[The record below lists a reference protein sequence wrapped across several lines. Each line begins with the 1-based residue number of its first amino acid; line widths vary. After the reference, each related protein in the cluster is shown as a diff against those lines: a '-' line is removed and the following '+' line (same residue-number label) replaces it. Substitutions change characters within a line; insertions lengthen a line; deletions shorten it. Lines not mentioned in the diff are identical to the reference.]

1 MKNDLVVTSGNG
13 LVIIFLALSP
23 FVCAAEGK
31 KADQAVTAPGMSSE
45 QDPLQSVQLP
55 VKESGEYWDL
65 RSHAVTELTAFITT
79 KRAEFREKLD
89 SATRF
94 LAKQGLT
101 LKFNQSKITLP
112 DDPTIY
118 AKVVGLKRDLPSS
131 VKSTLSSQK
140 MIDWEVLIEFAMKYV
155 SLDGYDPAIVV
166 DKEEI
171 AYLKTSCET
180 KERYAQK
187 ARKEMRAQLDKLVS
201 IWLFLGTADK
211 QQAMA
216 DFFTAEQTQ
225 KKEAEAAR
233 MQQGRDAQREQER
246 VRREEQAKL
255 RQQRLNDRYNNRYYW

>member
-1 MKNDLVVTSGNG
+1 MKNDLDLKSGIELMILF
-13 LVIIFLALSP
+13 LVLSP
-23 FVCAAEGK
+23 LVCAAEEK
-31 KADQAVTAPGMSSE
+31 KADPAVTAPKISSE

-55 VKESGEYWDL
+55 VKDTGEYWDL
-65 RSHAVTELTAFITT
+65 RSHAVTDLTAFITT

-94 LAKQGLT
+94 LAKEGLT
-101 LKFNQSKITLP
+101 LQFNQSKITLP
-112 DDPTIY
+112 DDPSIY
-118 AKVVGLKRDLPSS
+118 AKVAGLKRDLPSS
-131 VKSTLSSQK
+131 VKSNLSSQK
-140 MIDWEVLIEFAMKYV
+140 MIDWEILVDFAMKYI

-180 KERYAQK
+180 KEKYAQK
-187 ARKEMRAQLDKLVS
+187 ARKELRAQLDKLVS
-201 IWLFLGTADK
+201 MWLFLGTAEK

-216 DFFTAEQTQ
+216 DFFTAEQRQ

-233 MQQGRDAQREQER
+233 IQQGRDAQREQER
-246 VRREEQAKL
+246 ARREEQARL